1 MLTKRTIIGLVVG
14 SAIIAVGGY
23 SLITSIGLQT
33 VNVNETFGVG
43 ESTSYQISASD
54 GASQH
59 MKITGEKFNLKLS
72 SPGVGLQ
79 IPKDGDSFVTHEK
92 EVTLDW
98 VHLEDGVT
106 RIQLQNLGSTD
117 MIVEAKLN
125 VTTDPILFSYH
136 FIVIISGMI
145 IIGFSMGF
153 TIRKPKGF

>member
-1 MLTKRTIIGLVVG
+1 MLTKRTIIGIIVG
-14 SAIIAVGGY
+14 SAIIGVGGY
-23 SLITSIGLQT
+23 SLITGIGLQT

-43 ESTSYQISASD
+43 ESTSYQINAND
-54 GASQH
+54 GAVQH
-59 MKITGEKFNLKLS
+59 MKIIGEKFNLKLS

-79 IPKDGDSFVTHEK
+79 IPKEGDSYVTHQN

-106 RIQLQNLGSTD
+106 RINLQNLGSTD
-117 MIVEAKLN
+117 MTVEATLQ